1 MLHRRT
7 PQARS
12 TVRFWLLG
20 SALLTSAAAGSTEHA
35 PGPFHPAL
43 GALADIRSV
52 DLTAERHV
60 LHAVFAARLA
70 KDDKPATYYAFSR
83 TDGKDWTRPVRIS
96 KADDGPVLSKRGNDV
111 QLAMHGRTMV
121 AIWQQQGELPGTGPL
136 VLARSEDGGRHWS
149 RGGGPVHGDVMNNQS
164 YPDLAVDQRGN
175 FHLLWLDDREESGN
189 TQGLRHAVS
198 PDHGQHW
205 RSETTID
212 LDVCTC
218 CWNRAVVLPDRSLAV
233 LYRGSHPHDMR
244 LAARE
249 LTRGTWQVRSA
260 VGPFDW
266 QFEGCPHCGGGL
278 AVQPTPPG
286 ADLHSVIWTGKQG
299 SAGLYYLGSTNSG
312 TTWSPPV
319 AVSDAQSREADIAA
333 TSHTVV
339 IVFASLT
346 ADGATSVMARRSS
359 DRGGHWSEPVA
370 LSQPGASVDHPRVT
384 PLARGFLAYWTE
396 LREGGGKTLAFS
408 FLE

>member
-1 MLHRRT
+1 MLHRRLS
-7 PQARS
+7 QARS

-20 SALLTSAAAGSTEHA
+20 SALLASAAAGSAEHA
-35 PGPFHPAL
+35 SRPFYPSL

-60 LHAVFAARLA
+60 IHAVFAARLA
-70 KDDKPATYYAFSR
+70 KDDKPATYYSFSR
-83 TDGKDWTRPVRIS
+83 TDGKSWTQPARIS
-96 KADDGPVLSKRGNDV
+96 RADDSPVLSKRGNDV
-111 QLAMHGRTMV
+111 QLATHGRTMV
-121 AIWQQQGELPGTGPL
+121 AIWQQQGELPGTGP
-136 VLARSEDGGRHWS
+136 VALARSEDGGRHWS
-149 RGGGPVHGDVMNNQS
+149 RGGAPVHGDVMNNQS
-164 YPDLAVDQRGN
+164 YPDLTVDQRGS
-175 FHLLWLDDREESGN
+175 FHLIWLDDREESGN

-198 PDHGQHW
+198 PDRGRNWQ
-205 RSETTID
+205 SETTID

-218 CWNRAVVLPDRSLAV
+218 CWNRAVVLPDRSLAA

-244 LAARE
+244 LATRE
-249 LTRGTWQVRSA
+249 PTRGTWQVRST

-278 AVQPTPPG
+278 TAQPTPPG
-286 ADLHSVIWTGKQG
+286 AHLHSVIWTGKQG

-312 TTWSPPV
+312 ASWSPPV
-319 AVSDAQSREADIAA
+319 VVSDAQSREADIAA
-333 TSHTVV
+333 TSRSVV

-346 ADGATSVMARRSS
+346 AEGATSVMARRSS
-359 DRGGHWSEPVA
+359 DRGEHWSEPVA
-370 LSQPGASVDHPRVT
+370 LSKPGASVDHPRVT